1 MRVEESRLQAPDGHG
16 FVLRHWRPHKA
27 RGGLL
32 FLPALGVPANK
43 YDAFAQALY
52 EHDIAAA
59 VPDWRG
65 TASSDWRAA
74 RNRDWGYAQLLDQ
87 DLPTALDALPRDL
100 PWCLGGH
107 SLGGQFAAMLAA
119 RRPERCAGLAL
130 VATGVPDWRS
140 YRGSKRWGIAGFAHA
155 LPLVTRIVGHYPG
168 ERLGF
173 AGREAGGLM
182 RDWSRTV
189 RRGRYSD
196 YGETTDLQAA
206 RARVACPALGVHFRH
221 DTLVPEPTLHH
232 LLEKLGPGPR
242 RIEHF
247 DNDRLGAQADHFR
260 WMREPA
266 AVAAAVADWLPV
278 SP

>member
-1 MRVEESRLQAPDGHG
+1 M
-16 FVLRHWRPHKA
+16 
-27 RGGLL
+27 L
-32 FLPALGVPANK
+32 FLPALGVPADK
-43 YDAFAQALY
+43 YDSFAQALG
-52 EHDIAAA
+52 EHGVATA

-65 TASSDWRAA
+65 TGSSDWRAA
-74 RNRDWGYAQLLDQ
+74 RGRDWGYGQLLDH
-87 DLPTALDALPRDL
+87 DLPTALDALPTDL
-100 PWCLGGH
+100 RWCLGGH

-119 RRPERCAGLAL
+119 LKPDRCEGLAL

-140 YRGSKRWGIAGFAHA
+140 YRGGKRWGIAGLAHA
-155 LPLVTRIVGHYPG
+155 LPLITRVVGHYPG

-189 RRGRYSD
+189 RRGRYAD
-196 YGETTDLQAA
+196 YGETTGLEAA
-206 RARVACPALGVHFRH
+206 LARVSCPALGVHFEH

-232 LLEKLGPGPR
+232 LLEKLGPGSR
-242 RIEHF
+242 RIEGF
-247 DNDRLGAQADHFR
+247 DAGRLGTKADHFR

-266 AVAAAVADWLPV
+266 AVAAVVADWLPV

>member
-1 MRVEESRLQAPDGHG
+1 MRLEESRLQAPDGHG
-16 FVLRHWRPHKA
+16 FVLRHWRPRSA

-43 YDAFAQALY
+43 YDGLAQALAT
-52 EHDIAAA
+52 HGVAVA

-65 TASSDWRAA
+65 TGSSDWRAA
-74 RNRDWGYAQLLDQ
+74 RDRDWGYAQLLDQ
-87 DLPTALDALPRDL
+87 DLPTALDALPTDL
-100 PWCLGGH
+100 SWSLGGH
-107 SLGGQFAAMLAA
+107 SLGGQFAALMAA
-119 RRPERCAGLAL
+119 RQPERCAGLAL

-140 YRGSKRWGIAGFAHA
+140 YRGGKRWGIAGFAHA
-155 LPLVTRIVGHYPG
+155 LPVITRLVGHYPG
-168 ERLGF
+168 EHLGF

-189 RRGRYSD
+189 RRGRYED
-196 YGETTDLQAA
+196 YGETSGLEAA
-206 RARVACPALGVHFRH
+206 MAQLSCPALGVHFEH
-221 DTLVPEPTLHH
+221 DALVPEPTLHH
-232 LLEKLGPGPR
+232 LLGKLGPGPR
-242 RIEHF
+242 RIERF
-247 DNDRLGAQADHFR
+247 DANRLGTQADHFR

>member
-1 MRVEESRLQAPDGHG
+1 MQVEQTRLQTPDGHG
-16 FVLRHWRPHKA
+16 FVLRQWRPENA

-32 FLPALGVPANK
+32 FLPALGVPAAK
-43 YDAFAQALY
+43 YDAFALALG
-52 EHDIAAA
+52 EHGIAAA
-59 VPDWRG
+59 IPDWRG
-65 TASSDWRAA
+65 TGSSDWRAG
-74 RNRDWGYAQLLDQ
+74 RGRDWGYAQLLDQ
-87 DLPTALDALPRDL
+87 DLPTAREAVPEDL
-100 PWCLGGH
+100 RWCLGGH

-119 RRPERCAGLAL
+119 RQPHRCAGLAL

-140 YRGSKRWGIAGFAHA
+140 YRGGKRWGIAGFAHA
-155 LPLVTRIVGHYPG
+155 LPLITRIVGHYPG

-189 RRGRYSD
+189 RRGRYAD
-196 YGETTDLQAA
+196 YGAGTDLESAMA
-206 RARVACPALGVHFRH
+206 RLSCPALGVHFEH
-221 DTLVPEPTLHH
+221 DTLVPEPTLQH

-242 RIEHF
+242 RIERF
-247 DNDRLGAQADHFR
+247 DAGRLGTQADHFR

-266 AVAAAVADWLPV
+266 AVAGAVADWLPV